1 MSVSETPL
9 VSVVIPAFNAAGL
22 IGQTLESLRLQT
34 FQNFEALIVDDGSTD
49 ATAAVV
55 QEFCNADR
63 RFRLMRRPHAG
74 LPATRNAGMMQARG
88 EFIAFLDADDLW
100 LPEKLERQMKLF
112 RADPRVNFSYTNFY
126 FWDGTRDLQ
135 VHYRS
140 RRPLPDGVPARPLAR
155 SNVFGISTVIV
166 RRETVIP
173 DFLFDTRLIGGCE
186 DWDLFLRLAERG
198 LWARG
203 TREPLVRYRR
213 WPGNM
218 SNQKLKMI
226 ESDVHVLEKNLRAT
240 KRRDL
245 LPIYRRSLNLARARL
260 ELIRARRMLDDS
272 PEKVS
277 AAIWRAWT
285 FYPRRL
291 KWLMWFALVA
301 WPKFFGGLAAQKIVH
316 RKLIKKF

>member
-1 MSVSETPL
+1 
-9 VSVVIPAFNAAGL
+9 
-22 IGQTLESLRLQT
+22 
-34 FQNFEALIVDDGSTD
+34 
-49 ATAAVV
+49 
-55 QEFCNADR
+55 
-63 RFRLMRRPHAG
+63 
-74 LPATRNAGMMQARG
+74 
-88 EFIAFLDADDLW
+88 
-100 LPEKLERQMKLF
+100 
-112 RADPRVNFSYTNFY
+112 
-126 FWDGTRDLQ
+126 
-135 VHYRS
+135 
-140 RRPLPDGVPARPLAR
+140 
-155 SNVFGISTVIV
+155 
-166 RRETVIP
+166 
-173 DFLFDTRLIGGCE
+173 
-186 DWDLFLRLAERG
+186 
-198 LWARG
+198 
-203 TREPLVRYRR
+203 
-213 WPGNM
+213 
-218 SNQKLKMI
+218 MI